1 MNRSIQLWKIDQAT
15 NLPSPVDL
23 PPEITTLDDVA
34 AVLPPGGYTTFRVY
48 PPAKVLNLDA
58 HFTRLEET
66 SNLLN
71 TPVKLDRQLLRQCL
85 RQIIAKSPF
94 QNVRVRISIDLATP
108 TKTIYISLEEV
119 NLPSVENY
127 THGVDL
133 VTHIGVRNNPKAK
146 ATEFIQRAQWI
157 KKEAKSDK
165 KVFHEILLVDTDGY
179 IYEGLSSNFYA
190 IKKDTLWT
198 ANDGVLSGTTR
209 TILLTLIQQASIPIV
224 LKPVN
229 IKDLQEVTEAF
240 ITSVSRGIL
249 PVRRI
254 EQYVIGSAVP
264 GPLTL
269 KISDLYKS
277 YIAKNI
283 EDI

>member
-1 MNRSIQLWKIDQAT
+1 MNQTIFLWKVDQAT
-15 NLPSPVDL
+15 NLLSPVDL
-23 PPEITTLDDVA
+23 PNEIKTLDDVA
-34 AVLPPGGYTTFRVY
+34 VALPQGGYTTFRVY

-58 HFTRLEET
+58 HFSRLEET
-66 SNLLN
+66 AKLLN
-71 TPVKLDRQLLRQCL
+71 QSVTLDKQLLRHCL
-85 RQIIAKSPF
+85 REIIAQSPF
-94 QNVRVRISIDLATP
+94 QNVRIRISIDLATP
-108 TKTIYISLEEV
+108 SQTIYIGLEEV

-127 THGVDL
+127 IEGVDL

-146 ATEFIQRAQWI
+146 ATEFIQHAQRI
-157 KKEAKSDK
+157 KKEARNHN
-165 KVFHEILLVDTDGY
+165 KVFHEILLVDPDGY

-209 TILLTLIQQASIPIV
+209 TILLSLVQQASIPLV
-224 LKPVN
+224 LEPVN
-229 IKDLQEVTEAF
+229 IKDIPQVTEAF
-240 ITSVSRGIL
+240 ITSVSRGVL

-254 EQYVIGSAVP
+254 EHYVIGPGIP
-264 GPLTL
+264 GPITL

-277 YIAKNI
+277 YIAQAI